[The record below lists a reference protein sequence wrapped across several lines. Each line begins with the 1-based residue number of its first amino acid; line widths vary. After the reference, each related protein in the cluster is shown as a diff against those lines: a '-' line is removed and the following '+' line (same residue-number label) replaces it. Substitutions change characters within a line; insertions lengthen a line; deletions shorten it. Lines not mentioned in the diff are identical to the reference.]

1 MSASGDS
8 GRPVSA
14 NTCHLLRGD
23 AESEIGSA
31 FPAPFELVDISAY
44 NARIANRGTAMQR
57 HVFYSLIRSG
67 ALLALFGFTTSS
79 ALGTGTSPMEGTWGG
94 ADAQGRTA
102 QVTIVDNRVI
112 GVFWGH
118 ERKMQRFKSPGS
130 AQRFL
135 SVQAA
140 VHNTFSVQRNLVSPQ
155 HAPHPQTGSVA
166 ELAGS
171 DCGLNSSRVLLTF
184 VRPEPSSRDNS
195 MPAAG
200 STRMSICMHGRCSA
214 LTKLF
219 RSILT
224 KPSRIMPRRA

>member
-1 MSASGDS
+1 MRDCGRREPRAVRGVPFLAELRGFEPMAISVRRALATPSRDVRGPDPLCPLRGDS

-140 VHNTFSVQRNLVSPQ
+140 VHNTFSVQRNLVSRN
-155 HAPHPQTGSVA
+155 T
-166 ELAGS
+166 L
-171 DCGLNSSRVLLTF
+171 
-184 VRPEPSSRDNS
+184 
-195 MPAAG
+195 
-200 STRMSICMHGRCSA
+200 
-214 LTKLF
+214 
-219 RSILT
+219 
-224 KPSRIMPRRA
+224 RIPRREALQNWRAATAA